1 MEATPVQDQI
11 TRLRGSYQPAA
22 RGAFQRS
29 WDFSGR
35 GRGGQASLAGEHS
48 LTSSASV
55 VNVQSVFVVPDG
67 FRWSCTQSLRGLHS
81 GYVSIYCEHFCAN
94 ICFHI

>member
-35 GRGGQASLAGEHS
+35 GRGGQAS
-48 LTSSASV
+48 
-55 VNVQSVFVVPDG
+55 
-67 FRWSCTQSLRGLHS
+67 
-81 GYVSIYCEHFCAN
+81 
-94 ICFHI
+94 